1 MPEAEVH
8 MVDQLAGMEGRVDDL
23 SYVQKME
30 RDDVSK
36 RLKMLFKPDEDVEA
50 PEFDPNEA
58 LNDAYETVNEGET
71 TDTTSGIDT
80 EGQLA
85 TRQTDRDGAG
95 DAKKGKVQEG
105 IMSSSD
111 EDVVEEQD
119 EVESLEEVLSN
130 LNYKAA
136 QAEE

>member
-23 SYVQKME
+23 SYVQKLE

-36 RLKMLFKPDEDVEA
+36 RLKMLFKPDEDVETPA
-50 PEFDPNEA
+50 FDPNEA
-58 LNDAYETVNEGET
+58 LNDAYETVNEGDT

-85 TRQTDRDGAG
+85 TRQTDRDGAV
-95 DAKKGKVQEG
+95 DAKKG
-105 IMSSSD
+105 
-111 EDVVEEQD
+111 
-119 EVESLEEVLSN
+119 
-130 LNYKAA
+130 
-136 QAEE
+136 